1 MTIRIEKSGFVWT
14 IIHSRPEARGA
25 MDPEQANVL
34 YEAFLAFNADDN
46 AYVAVFWGE
55 GGAFC
60 SGWDLKYAASLDADD
75 FVADYEFP
83 DTDSHSI
90 AAMGPSRLTLD
101 KPVIAA
107 IAGPAV
113 AGGMELALLA
123 DMRVMEKSAYM
134 GVFSR
139 RWGIP
144 LIDGGTVRLPR
155 LVGEGRAMDIIL
167 TGRKLDAE
175 ECLRIGL
182 CEYVVDNGKSRQKA
196 EELAH
201 KIASFPQSCLRTDR
215 KSVLDQH
222 SLDFNDALRR
232 EWENGKDEMAKD
244 GIDGA
249 SRFAKGAGRHGKF

>member
-1 MTIRIEKSGFVWT
+1 MLIIKRMLQYFGVKVVHSVLAGISNMLPVW
-14 IIHSRPEARGA
+14 
-25 MDPEQANVL
+25 ML
-34 YEAFLAFNADDN
+34 
-46 AYVAVFWGE
+46 
-55 GGAFC
+55 
-60 SGWDLKYAASLDADD
+60 DD
-75 FVADYEFP
+75 FFTDYQFP
-83 DTDSHSI
+83 DTDSHSM

-113 AGGMELALLA
+113 AGGMELALFA
-123 DMRVMEKSAYM
+123 DIRVMETSAYM

-155 LVGEGRAMDIIL
+155 LVGEARAMDIIL

-201 KIASFPQSCLRTDR
+201 KDCQFS
-215 KSVLDQH
+215 
-222 SLDFNDALRR
+222 
-232 EWENGKDEMAKD
+232 AKL
-244 GIDGA
+244 
-249 SRFAKGAGRHGKF
+249 SPHR